1 MGGNK
6 IEYGYNMGIYQ
17 DTGLKIP
24 ITHELESHCH
34 LLLTGASGSGKSYAL
49 LYLLGSV
56 LKSHKDIELYFCDFK
71 NSSDF
76 EFLKGHS
83 HYYGGNDCYKGIT
96 EYYNA
101 FSKSREERDFSRKH
115 LLIVDEYPALINYL
129 QGQDKANKTRL
140 ASDILSA
147 ISEILCLGRGIQ
159 FYTWIVTQRADNT
172 LFSNGCRDNFMVII
186 GLGRMSKEQRGML
199 FSGEEIPERIYKR
212 GEGILLADGSPL
224 IEVKFPFIKDID
236 DWKRHILKELQ
247 DRPSQRG

>member
-1 MGGNK
+1 M
-6 IEYGYNMGIYQ
+6 
-17 DTGLKIP
+17 
-24 ITHELESHCH
+24 
-34 LLLTGASGSGKSYAL
+34 
-49 LYLLGSV
+49 
-56 LKSHKDIELYFCDFK
+56 
-71 NSSDF
+71 
-76 EFLKGHS
+76 
-83 HYYGGNDCYKGIT
+83 
-96 EYYNA
+96 
-101 FSKSREERDFSRKH
+101 
-115 LLIVDEYPALINYL
+115 LICDEYPAFINYL
-129 QGQDKANKTRL
+129 QGQDKTKKTKY